1 MKNEFHDR
9 SFYLHSLTTLGSMSN
24 QITILFAN
32 VINIINKYR
41 LFTSLVIIFLG
52 IIISDVMFHYFYP
65 QIISLI
71 EYLFGLGKESHDAVD
86 LTFAPEIWGGVLA
99 TVLGTLIIVI
109 AIAAEST
116 PKLMDLFVKDWVSLL
131 FIWFLIIA
139 SIHATIIM
147 YYFGPMERLSSVIL
161 NTYIYLPISSM
172 LSLPYIFY
180 ILLYSKTDNVIKKLY
195 SLNIDDIN
203 RLKNKSIHIAMRDPK
218 VVEHYQYQLMSTIDQ
233 FDDLLEYISFKEAQT
248 EIIRRVGDTVR
259 AYMGNKESIYPNFF
273 SATDTIRNNPTFR
286 TYIDHQYK
294 DLEDRKTFYEVK
306 SFKMMGNAY
315 IRKMENGEY
324 ELASL
329 IASEISSIGLLALKL
344 NQESLITDIN
354 IRFNTFMRF
363 AIKHAVRNNEPRN
376 LYNLAFHYSALL
388 KGYVDHDKS
397 DLLKQSYFYF
407 KFYSNEI
414 FKQAENNPSLYFI
427 VDVLTTE
434 LKKLSILISENDW
447 DDELQEHLLK
457 EILQLDNPPDYPK
470 EDLDQSVNNGVR
482 VLQIGLAL
490 HYIKIKKLNFAETIV
505 SDVLD
510 DLAYFDNQTYLSLM
524 EGLYNRI
531 KFSGPTF
538 WEDTDRGNTNIYYSP
553 DSDKIDD
560 FKKILS
566 GQMKDRLAK
575 LDRDVQ
581 FLRLELD
588 QLKSKKEHSLSPEE
602 KVKINELEMKI
613 NTRRKTFFLK

>member
-1 MKNEFHDR
+1 MMNDK
-9 SFYLHSLTTLGSMSN
+9 LTIFFSKTLG
-24 QITILFAN
+24 L
-32 VINIINKYR
+32 INKNR
-41 LFTSLVIIFLG
+41 SLASLFFVFFVVLG
-52 IIISDVMFHYFYP
+52 TDFTFHYFYSD
-65 QIISLI
+65 IVLLLDN
-71 EYLFGLGKESHDAVD
+71 LFGLDKETHDAID

-116 PKLMDLFVKDWVSLL
+116 PKLMDLFVKDWVSLI
-131 FIWFLIIA
+131 FIWFLILA
-139 SIHATIIM
+139 SIHATVIM
-147 YYFGPMERLSSVIL
+147 YYFGPMERLSSVML
-161 NTYIYLPISSM
+161 NTYVYLPASSM

-195 SLNIDDIN
+195 TLNIEDIN
-203 RLKNKSIHIAMRDPK
+203 RLKNKSVHLSMDDIK
-218 VVEHYQYQLMSTIDQ
+218 NVEHYQYQLMSTIDQ

-259 AYMGNKESIYPNFF
+259 AYMRNKSFYDSRFF
-273 SATDTIRNNPTFR
+273 AATDTIRNNPTFR
-286 TYIDHQYK
+286 TYVEHQYK
-294 DLEDRKTFYEVK
+294 DLEERKTFYEVK
-306 SFKMMGNAY
+306 AFKMMGNAY
-315 IRKMENGEY
+315 IRKMETGEY

-329 IASEISSIGLLALKL
+329 IASEVSSIGLLALDLK
-344 NQESLITDIN
+344 QDSLIVDIN

-388 KGYVDHDKS
+388 KGYVDHNKE

-414 FKQAENNPSLYFI
+414 YKQAAKNPSLYFI
-427 VDVLTTE
+427 VDVLTAE
-434 LKKLSILISENDW
+434 LKKITILISEETW
-447 DDELQEHLLK
+447 DNQLQEHLIK
-457 EILQLDNPPDYPK
+457 EILQLDNPPDYSK
-470 EDLDQSVNNGVR
+470 EELDQSVNNGVR

-490 HYIKIKKLNFAETIV
+490 HFIKINNINFAETIV

-510 DLAYFDNQTYLSLM
+510 DLAFFDNQTYLKLM

-531 KFSGPTF
+531 RFSGPTF
-538 WEDTDRGNTNIYYSP
+538 WEDTDRGNTNIYYTP

-566 GQMKDRLAK
+566 KQMKGRLEK

-588 QLKSKKEHSLSPEE
+588 KLNSKKDQTAIE
-602 KVKINELEMKI
+602 KEKIVDLESKI
-613 NTRRKTFFLK
+613 NTRRKTFFKS

>member
-1 MKNEFHDR
+1 MNDK
-9 SFYLHSLTTLGSMSN
+9 L
-24 QITILFAN
+24 TILFSK
-32 VINIINKYR
+32 ILGLINKNR
-41 LFTSLVIIFLG
+41 SLASLFFVFFVILG
-52 IIISDVMFHYFYP
+52 SDFTFHYFYSD
-65 QIISLI
+65 IISLL
-71 EYLFGLGKESHDAVD
+71 ENLFGLGKETHDAID

-116 PKLMDLFVKDWVSLL
+116 PKLMDLFVKDWVSLI
-131 FIWFLIIA
+131 FIWFLILA
-139 SIHATIIM
+139 SIHATVIM
-147 YYFGPMERLSSVIL
+147 YYFGPMERLSSVML
-161 NTYIYLPISSM
+161 NTYVYLPASSM

-195 SLNIDDIN
+195 TLNIEDIN
-203 RLKNKSIHIAMRDPK
+203 RLKNKSVHLSMDNIKNI
-218 VVEHYQYQLMSTIDQ
+218 EHYQYQLMSTIDQ

-259 AYMGNKESIYPNFF
+259 VYMRNKSFYDSRFF
-273 SATDTIRNNPTFR
+273 AATDTIRNNPTFR
-286 TYIDHQYK
+286 TYVEHQYK
-294 DLEDRKTFYEVK
+294 DLEDRRTFYEVK
-306 SFKMMGNAY
+306 AFKMMGNAY

-329 IASEISSIGLLALKL
+329 IASEVSSIGLLALDLKQ
-344 NQESLITDIN
+344 NSLIVDIN

-388 KGYVDHDKS
+388 KGYVDHNKE
-397 DLLKQSYFYF
+397 DLLKQGYFYF

-414 FKQAENNPSLYFI
+414 YKQAAKNPSLYFI
-427 VDVLTTE
+427 VDVLTAE
-434 LKKLSILISENDW
+434 LKKITILISEETW
-447 DDELQEHLLK
+447 DNQLQEHLLK
-457 EILQLDNPPDYPK
+457 EILQLDNPPDYSK
-470 EDLDQSVNNGVR
+470 EELDQSVNNGVR

-490 HYIKIKKLNFAETIV
+490 HFIKINNINFAETIV

-510 DLAYFDNQTYLSLM
+510 DLAFFDNQTYLKLM

-531 KFSGPTF
+531 RFSGPTF
-538 WEDTDRGNTNIYYSP
+538 WEDTDRGNTNIYYTP

-560 FKKILS
+560 FKKVLS
-566 GQMKDRLAK
+566 KQMKGRLEK
-575 LDRDVQ
+575 LERDVQ

-588 QLKSKKEHSLSPEE
+588 KLKSKEDQTTIEKE
-602 KVKINELEMKI
+602 KIVELESKI
-613 NTRRKTFFLK
+613 NTRRKTFFKS

>member
-1 MKNEFHDR
+1 
-9 SFYLHSLTTLGSMSN
+9 
-24 QITILFAN
+24 
-32 VINIINKYR
+32 
-41 LFTSLVIIFLG
+41 
-52 IIISDVMFHYFYP
+52 
-65 QIISLI
+65 
-71 EYLFGLGKESHDAVD
+71 
-86 LTFAPEIWGGVLA
+86 
-99 TVLGTLIIVI
+99 
-109 AIAAEST
+109 
-116 PKLMDLFVKDWVSLL
+116 MD
-131 FIWFLIIA
+131 
-139 SIHATIIM
+139 
-147 YYFGPMERLSSVIL
+147 RLSSVML
-161 NTYIYLPISSM
+161 NTYIYLPLSSV

-180 ILLYSKTDNVIKKLY
+180 ILLYSKTDNVIRKLY
-195 SLNIDDIN
+195 SLNIADIK
-203 RLKNKSIHIAMRDPK
+203 RLKQKPIQLTMNDSRVI
-218 VVEHYQYQLMSTIDQ
+218 EHYQHQLMSTIDQ

-259 AYMGNKESIYPNFF
+259 VYMMNKDSYDPKFF
-273 SATDTIRNNPTFR
+273 TATNTIRNNPTFR
-286 TYIDHQYK
+286 TYVEHQYK
-294 DLEDRKTFYEVK
+294 DIEDRKTFYEVK

-329 IASEISSIGLLALKL
+329 IANEISSVGLLALEL
-344 NQESLITDIN
+344 EQDSLITDIN

-376 LYNLAFHYSALL
+376 LYNLAFHYSTLL
-388 KGYVDHDKS
+388 QGYVDRNKI
-397 DLLKQSYFYF
+397 DLLKMGYFYF

-414 FKQAENNPSLYFI
+414 YKQAANNPSLYFI

-434 LKKLSILISENDW
+434 LKKISIIISEKNW
-447 DDELQEHLLK
+447 DLELQEHLLK

-470 EDLDQSVNNGVR
+470 DDLDQSVNNGVR

-490 HYIKIKKLNFAETIV
+490 HYIKIKNLDFAETIV
-505 SDVLD
+505 ADVLD
-510 DLAYFDNQTYLSLM
+510 DLAYFDNQTYLNLM

-560 FKKILS
+560 FKKMLS
-566 GQMKDRLAK
+566 KQMKGRLEK

-588 QLKSKKEHSLSPEE
+588 KLSSKEE
-602 KVKINELEMKI
+602 KTPLEKEKIIELEEKI
-613 NTRRKTFFLK
+613 NTRRKTFFIK

>member
-1 MKNEFHDR
+1 MNN
-9 SFYLHSLTTLGSMSN
+9 T
-24 QITILFAN
+24 ITIFFGKILN
-32 VINIINKYR
+32 LINKNR
-41 LFTSLVIIFLG
+41 SLASLIIVFF
-52 IIISDVMFHYFYP
+52 IIIGSDFLFHQFYP
-65 QIISLI
+65 QVISTL
-71 EYLFGLGKESHDAVD
+71 EYFFDLGKDTHSAVD

-116 PKLMDLFVKDWVSLL
+116 PKLMDLFVRDWVSLI
-131 FIWFLIIA
+131 FIWFLILA
-139 SIHATIIM
+139 SIHSTIIM
-147 YYFGPMERLSSVIL
+147 YYFEPMERLSSVML
-161 NTYIYLPISSM
+161 NTYIYLPLSSM

-195 SLNIDDIN
+195 SLNIDDIK
-203 RLKNKSIHIAMRDPK
+203 RLKNKPIHLAMNDVK
-218 VVEHYQYQLMSTIDQ
+218 VIEHYQYQLMSTIDQ

-248 EIIRRVGDTVR
+248 EIIRSVGDTVKE
-259 AYMGNKESIYPNFF
+259 YMRNKTSYDLRFF
-273 SATDTIRNNPTFR
+273 SATGTIRNNPTFR
-286 TYIDHQYK
+286 TYIEHQYK
-294 DLEDRKTFYEVK
+294 DIEDRKTFYEVK
-306 SFKMMGNAY
+306 AFKMMGNAY

-329 IASEISSIGLLALKL
+329 IANEISSVGILALEL
-344 NQESLITDIN
+344 EQDDLIIDIN

-376 LYNLAFHYSALL
+376 LYNLAFHYSTLL
-388 KGYVDHDKS
+388 QGYVDYNKI
-397 DLLKQSYFYF
+397 DLLKQGYFYF

-414 FKQAENNPSLYFI
+414 YKQAANNPSLYFI

-434 LKKLSILISENDW
+434 LKKISILISEKEW
-447 DDELQEHLLK
+447 DIELQEHLLK

-470 EDLDQSVNNGVR
+470 DDLDQSVNNGVR

-490 HYIKIKKLNFAETIV
+490 HYIKIENFDFAETIV

-510 DLAYFDNQTYLSLM
+510 DLAFFDNQTYLNLM

-538 WEDTDRGNTNIYYSP
+538 WEDTDRGNTNIYFSA

-566 GQMKDRLAK
+566 KQMKKRLEK

-588 QLKSKKEHSLSPEE
+588 KLKSKKEKTTLEKEKIIDLEE
-602 KVKINELEMKI
+602 KI
-613 NTRRKTFFLK
+613 NTRRKTFFIK

>member
-1 MKNEFHDR
+1 MN
-9 SFYLHSLTTLGSMSN
+9 S
-24 QITILFAN
+24 QITIIFASI
-32 VINIINKYR
+32 INIINKHR
-41 LFTSLVIIFLG
+41 SFTSLFIVFWG
-52 IIISDVMFHYFYP
+52 IILSDMLFHYFYIDIVS
-65 QIISLI
+65 QIEI
-71 EYLFGLGKESHDAVD
+71 LFGIEQDTHDAVD

-131 FIWFLIIA
+131 FIWFLILA
-139 SIHATIIM
+139 SIHSTIIM
-147 YYFGPMERLSSVIL
+147 YYFGPMERLSSVLL
-161 NTYIYLPISSM
+161 NTYVYLPLSSM

-203 RLKNKSIHIAMRDPK
+203 RLKNKSIHIAMSDSK

-248 EIIRRVGDTVR
+248 EIVRSVGDTVR
-259 AYMGNKESIYPNFF
+259 AYMKNKDSIDNKFYV
-273 SATDTIRNNPTFR
+273 ATDTIRNNPTFR
-286 TYIDHQYK
+286 TYVDHQYK
-294 DLEDRKTFYEVK
+294 DLEERTTFYEVK

-388 KGYVDHDKS
+388 KGYVDYEKT

-414 FKQAENNPSLYFI
+414 YKQAANNPSLYFI

-434 LKKLSILISENDW
+434 LKKISIHISENNW
-447 DDELQEHLLK
+447 DLELQEHLLK

-470 EDLDQSVNNGVR
+470 DDLDQSVNNGVR

-490 HYIKIKKLNFAETIV
+490 HYIKIENLHFAETIV

-510 DLAYFDNQTYLSLM
+510 DLAYFDNQTYLNLM

-531 KFSGPTF
+531 RFSGPTF
-538 WEDTDRGNTNIYYSP
+538 WEDTDRGNTNIYYSA

-566 GQMKDRLAK
+566 KQMKDRLAK

-588 QLKSKKEHSLSPEE
+588 KLKSKKDQTPDE
-602 KVKINELEMKI
+602 KAKINELELKI
-613 NTRRKTFFLK
+613 NTRRKTFFLN

>member
-1 MKNEFHDR
+1 MN
-9 SFYLHSLTTLGSMSN
+9 N

-32 VINIINKYR
+32 IINKINKHR
-41 LFTSLVIIFLG
+41 LFASLLVVFIG
-52 IIISDVMFHYFYP
+52 IICSDILFHYFYP
-65 QIISLI
+65 EIILQI
-71 EYLFGLGKESHDAVD
+71 EYLFGLGKETHDAVD

-131 FIWFLIIA
+131 FIWFLILA

-161 NTYIYLPISSM
+161 NTYLYLPISSM

-203 RLKNKSIHIAMRDPK
+203 RLTNKSVHIAMRDNK

-248 EIIRRVGDTVR
+248 EIIRSVGDTVR
-259 AYMGNKESIYPNFF
+259 AYMKNKELYVSNFF

-286 TYIDHQYK
+286 TYVEHQYL
-294 DLEDRKTFYEVK
+294 DLEERNTFYEVK
-306 SFKMMGNAY
+306 SFKMMGNSY

-329 IASEISSIGLLALKL
+329 IASEISSIGILALKL

-363 AIKHAVRNNEPRN
+363 AIKHAIKNNEPRN

-388 KGYVDHDKS
+388 KGYVDHEKM
-397 DLLKQSYFYF
+397 DLLKQGYFYF

-414 FKQAENNPSLYFI
+414 YKQAANNPSLYFI

-434 LKKLSILISENDW
+434 LKKISILISENDW
-447 DDELQEHLLK
+447 DNELQEHLLK

-490 HYIKIKKLNFAETIV
+490 HYIKIKKLDFAETIV

-510 DLAYFDNQTYLSLM
+510 DLAYFDNQTYLNLM

-566 GQMKDRLAK
+566 SQMKDRLAK

-588 QLKSKKEHSLSPEE
+588 KLKSKINQTPDE
-602 KVKINELEMKI
+602 KIKINELEIKI
-613 NTRRKTFFLK
+613 NTLRKTFFLN

>member
-1 MKNEFHDR
+1 MNN
-9 SFYLHSLTTLGSMSN
+9 T
-24 QITILFAN
+24 ITIFFGKILN
-32 VINIINKYR
+32 LINKNR
-41 LFTSLVIIFLG
+41 SLASLIIVFF
-52 IIISDVMFHYFYP
+52 IIIGSDFLFHQFYP
-65 QIISLI
+65 QVISTL
-71 EYLFGLGKESHDAVD
+71 EYFFDLGKDTHSAVD

-116 PKLMDLFVKDWVSLL
+116 PKLMDLFVRDWVSLI
-131 FIWFLIIA
+131 FIWFLILA
-139 SIHATIIM
+139 SIHSTIIM
-147 YYFGPMERLSSVIL
+147 YYFEPMERLSSVML
-161 NTYIYLPISSM
+161 NTYIYLPLSSI

-195 SLNIDDIN
+195 SLNIDDIK
-203 RLKNKSIHIAMRDPK
+203 RLKNKPIHLAMNDVK
-218 VVEHYQYQLMSTIDQ
+218 VIEHYQYQLMSTIDQ

-248 EIIRRVGDTVR
+248 EIIRSVGDTVKE
-259 AYMGNKESIYPNFF
+259 YMQNKISYDSRFF
-273 SATDTIRNNPTFR
+273 SATGTIRNNPTFR
-286 TYIDHQYK
+286 TYIEHQYK
-294 DLEDRKTFYEVK
+294 DIEDRKTFYEVK
-306 SFKMMGNAY
+306 AFKMMGNAY

-329 IASEISSIGLLALKL
+329 IANEISSVGILALEL
-344 NQESLITDIN
+344 EQDDLIIDIN

-376 LYNLAFHYSALL
+376 LYNLAFHYSTLL
-388 KGYVDHDKS
+388 QGYVDYNKI
-397 DLLKQSYFYF
+397 DLLKQGYFYF

-414 FKQAENNPSLYFI
+414 YKQAANNPSLYFI

-434 LKKLSILISENDW
+434 LKKISILISEKEW
-447 DDELQEHLLK
+447 DIELQEHLLK

-470 EDLDQSVNNGVR
+470 DDLDQSVNNGVR

-490 HYIKIKKLNFAETIV
+490 HYIKIENFDFAETIV

-510 DLAYFDNQTYLSLM
+510 DLAFFDNQTYLNLM

-538 WEDTDRGNTNIYYSP
+538 WEDTDRGNTNIYFSP

-566 GQMKDRLAK
+566 KQMKKRLEK

-588 QLKSKKEHSLSPEE
+588 KLKSKKEKTSLEKEKIIDLEE
-602 KVKINELEMKI
+602 KI
-613 NTRRKTFFLK
+613 NTRRKTFFIK

>member
-1 MKNEFHDR
+1 MMNDK
-9 SFYLHSLTTLGSMSN
+9 LTIFFSKILG
-24 QITILFAN
+24 L
-32 VINIINKYR
+32 INKNR
-41 LFTSLVIIFLG
+41 SLASLFFVFFVVLG
-52 IIISDVMFHYFYP
+52 TDFTFHYFYSD
-65 QIISLI
+65 IVLLLDN
-71 EYLFGLGKESHDAVD
+71 LFGLGKETHDAID

-116 PKLMDLFVKDWVSLL
+116 PKLMDLFVKDWVSLI
-131 FIWFLIIA
+131 FIWFLILA
-139 SIHATIIM
+139 SIHATVIM
-147 YYFGPMERLSSVIL
+147 YYFGPMERLSSVML
-161 NTYIYLPISSM
+161 NTYVYLPASSM

-195 SLNIDDIN
+195 TLNIEDIN
-203 RLKNKSIHIAMRDPK
+203 RLKNKSVHLSMDDIK
-218 VVEHYQYQLMSTIDQ
+218 NVEHYQYQLMSTIDQ

-259 AYMGNKESIYPNFF
+259 AYMRNKSFYDSRFF
-273 SATDTIRNNPTFR
+273 AATDTIRNNPTFR
-286 TYIDHQYK
+286 TYVEHQYK

-306 SFKMMGNAY
+306 AFKMMGNAY

-329 IASEISSIGLLALKL
+329 IASEVSSIGLLALDLK
-344 NQESLITDIN
+344 QDSLIVDIN

-388 KGYVDHDKS
+388 KGYVDHNKE

-414 FKQAENNPSLYFI
+414 YKQAAKNPSLYFI
-427 VDVLTTE
+427 VDVLTAE
-434 LKKLSILISENDW
+434 LKKITILISEETW
-447 DDELQEHLLK
+447 DNQLQEHLLK
-457 EILQLDNPPDYPK
+457 EILQLDNPPDYSK
-470 EDLDQSVNNGVR
+470 EELDQSVNNGVR

-490 HYIKIKKLNFAETIV
+490 HFIKINNINFAETIV

-510 DLAYFDNQTYLSLM
+510 DLAFFDNQTYLKLM

-531 KFSGPTF
+531 RFSGPTF
-538 WEDTDRGNTNIYYSP
+538 WEDTDRGNTNIYYTP

-566 GQMKDRLAK
+566 KQMKGRLEK

-588 QLKSKKEHSLSPEE
+588 KLNSKKDQTAIE
-602 KVKINELEMKI
+602 KEKIVDLESKI
-613 NTRRKTFFLK
+613 NTRRKTFFKS

>member
-1 MKNEFHDR
+1 MN
-9 SFYLHSLTTLGSMSN
+9 N
-24 QITILFAN
+24 QITILFAS
-32 VINIINKYR
+32 IINFINKHR
-41 LFTSLVIIFLG
+41 LFASLLIMLFGV
-52 IIISDVMFHYFYP
+52 IISDILFNHFYP
-65 QIISLI
+65 DIILLI
-71 EYLFGLGKESHDAVD
+71 ENLFGLGEETHDAVD

-116 PKLMDLFVKDWVSLL
+116 PKLMDLFVKDWISLL
-131 FIWFLIIA
+131 FIWFLILA

-161 NTYIYLPISSM
+161 NTYIYLPVSSM

-195 SLNIDDIN
+195 SLNINDIN
-203 RLKNKSIHIAMRDPK
+203 RLKNKSIHISMRDNK

-248 EIIRRVGDTVR
+248 EIIRSVGDTVR
-259 AYMGNKESIYPNFF
+259 AYMKNKDSYDSTFF
-273 SATDTIRNNPTFR
+273 SATNTIRNNPTFR
-286 TYIDHQYK
+286 TYIEHQYK
-294 DLEDRKTFYEVK
+294 DLEKRKTFYEVK

-315 IRKMENGEY
+315 IRKMDNGEY

-329 IASEISSIGLLALKL
+329 IASEISSIGILALEL
-344 NQESLITDIN
+344 NHEDLITDIN

-388 KGYVDHDKS
+388 KGYVDHNKI
-397 DLLKQSYFYF
+397 DLLKQGYFYF

-414 FKQAENNPSLYFI
+414 YKQAANNPSLYFI

-434 LKKLSILISENDW
+434 LKKISILISEKNW
-447 DDELQEHLLK
+447 DNELQEHLLK

-470 EDLDQSVNNGVR
+470 DDLDQSVNNGVR

-490 HYIKIKKLNFAETIV
+490 HYIKIKKLDFAETIV

-510 DLAYFDNQTYLSLM
+510 DLAYFDNQTYLNLM

-553 DSDKIDD
+553 DSEKIDD
-560 FKKILS
+560 FKKLLS
-566 GQMKDRLAK
+566 TQMKERLAK

-588 QLKSKKEHSLSPEE
+588 KLKSKKNQTSDE
-602 KVKINELEMKI
+602 KKKISDLEIKI
-613 NTRRKTFFLK
+613 NTRRKTFFIN

>member
-1 MKNEFHDR
+1 MN
-9 SFYLHSLTTLGSMSN
+9 S
-24 QITILFAN
+24 QITIVFASI
-32 VINIINKYR
+32 VNIINR
-41 LFTSLVIIFLG
+41 HRSFASLFIVFWG
-52 IIISDVMFHYFYP
+52 IILSDMLFHYFYID
-65 QIISLI
+65 IISQI
-71 EYLFGLGKESHDAVD
+71 EILFGIEQDTHDAVD

-131 FIWFLIIA
+131 FIWFLILA
-139 SIHATIIM
+139 SIHSTIIM
-147 YYFGPMERLSSVIL
+147 YYFGPMERLSSVLL
-161 NTYIYLPISSM
+161 NTYVYLPLSSM

-203 RLKNKSIHIAMRDPK
+203 RLKNKSIHIAMSDSK

-248 EIIRRVGDTVR
+248 EIVRSVGDTVR
-259 AYMGNKESIYPNFF
+259 AYMKNKDSIDNKFYV
-273 SATDTIRNNPTFR
+273 ATDTIRNNPTFR
-286 TYIDHQYK
+286 TYVDHQYK
-294 DLEDRKTFYEVK
+294 DLEERTTFYEVK

-388 KGYVDHDKS
+388 KGYVDYEKT

-414 FKQAENNPSLYFI
+414 YKQAANNPSLYFI

-434 LKKLSILISENDW
+434 LKKISIHISENNW
-447 DDELQEHLLK
+447 DLELQEHLLK

-470 EDLDQSVNNGVR
+470 DDLDQSVNNGVR

-490 HYIKIKKLNFAETIV
+490 HYIKIENLHFAETIV

-510 DLAYFDNQTYLSLM
+510 DLAYFDNQTYLNLM

-531 KFSGPTF
+531 RFSGPTF

-566 GQMKDRLAK
+566 KQMKDRLAK

-588 QLKSKKEHSLSPEE
+588 KLKSKKDQTPDE
-602 KVKINELEMKI
+602 KAKINELELKI
-613 NTRRKTFFLK
+613 NTRRKTFFLN

>member
-1 MKNEFHDR
+1 MNNK
-9 SFYLHSLTTLGSMSN
+9 
-24 QITILFAN
+24 ITVFFAN
-32 VINIINKYR
+32 ILNIINKNR
-41 LFTSLVIIFLG
+41 SFASLLIVFFGVVCSDILFHF
-52 IIISDVMFHYFYP
+52 FYP
-65 QIISLI
+65 EIILQI
-71 EYLFGLGKESHDAVD
+71 EYFFGLGEETHGAVD

-116 PKLMDLFVKDWVSLL
+116 PKLMDLFVKDWVSLI
-131 FIWFLIIA
+131 FIWFLILA

-161 NTYIYLPISSM
+161 NTYIYLPVSSI

-203 RLKNKSIHIAMRDPK
+203 RLKNKSIHISMKDSK
-218 VVEHYQYQLMSTIDQ
+218 VIEHYQYQLMSTIDQ

-248 EIIRRVGDTVR
+248 EIIRSVGDTVR
-259 AYMGNKESIYPNFF
+259 AYMKNKKYYDPTFF
-273 SATDTIRNNPTFR
+273 SATNTIRNNPTFR
-286 TYIDHQYK
+286 TYVEHQYK
-294 DLEDRKTFYEVK
+294 DLEERKTFYEVK

-344 NQESLITDIN
+344 EQESLITDIN

-388 KGYVDHDKS
+388 KGYVDHNKI
-397 DLLKQSYFYF
+397 DLLKQGYFYF

-414 FKQAENNPSLYFI
+414 YKQAANNPSLYFI

-434 LKKLSILISENDW
+434 LKKISILISDKDW
-447 DDELQEHLLK
+447 DNELQEHLLK

-470 EDLDQSVNNGVR
+470 DDLDQSVNNGVR

-490 HYIKIKKLNFAETIV
+490 HYIKINNIDFAETIV

-510 DLAYFDNQTYLSLM
+510 DLAYFDNQTYLNLM

-566 GQMKDRLAK
+566 SQMKERLAK

-588 QLKSKKEHSLSPEE
+588 KLKSKKDQTADE
-602 KVKINELEMKI
+602 KTKINELEVKI
-613 NTRRKTFFLK
+613 NTRRKTFFIN

>member
-1 MKNEFHDR
+1 MN
-9 SFYLHSLTTLGSMSN
+9 N

-32 VINIINKYR
+32 IINKINKHR
-41 LFTSLVIIFLG
+41 LFASLLVVFIG
-52 IIISDVMFHYFYP
+52 IMCSDILFHYFYP
-65 QIISLI
+65 EIILQI
-71 EYLFGLGKESHDAVD
+71 ENLFGLEKETHDAVD

-131 FIWFLIIA
+131 FIWFLILA

-161 NTYIYLPISSM
+161 NTYLYLPISSM

-203 RLKNKSIHIAMRDPK
+203 RLTNKSVHIAMRDNK

-248 EIIRRVGDTVR
+248 EIIRSVGDTVR
-259 AYMGNKESIYPNFF
+259 AYMKNKELYVSNFF

-286 TYIDHQYK
+286 TYVEHQYL
-294 DLEDRKTFYEVK
+294 DLEERNTFYEVK
-306 SFKMMGNAY
+306 SFKMMGNSY

-329 IASEISSIGLLALKL
+329 IASEISSIGILALKL

-363 AIKHAVRNNEPRN
+363 AIKHAIKNNEPRN

-388 KGYVDHDKS
+388 KGYVDHEKI
-397 DLLKQSYFYF
+397 DLLKQGYFYF

-414 FKQAENNPSLYFI
+414 YKQAANNPSLYFI

-434 LKKLSILISENDW
+434 LKKISIIISENDW
-447 DDELQEHLLK
+447 DNELQEHLLK

-490 HYIKIKKLNFAETIV
+490 HYIKIKKLDFAETIV

-510 DLAYFDNQTYLSLM
+510 DLAYFDNQTYLNLM

-566 GQMKDRLAK
+566 NQMKDRLTK

-588 QLKSKKEHSLSPEE
+588 KLKSKKDHTPDE
-602 KVKINELEMKI
+602 KTKINELETKI
-613 NTRRKTFFLK
+613 NTRRKTFFLN

>member
-1 MKNEFHDR
+1 MN
-9 SFYLHSLTTLGSMSN
+9 SN
-24 QITILFAN
+24 ITIFFAN
-32 VINIINKYR
+32 TLNLINRNRSLASLLIVFFSILISDSLFHQLYPQVILFLEQFFDINKEA
-41 LFTSLVIIFLG
+41 
-52 IIISDVMFHYFYP
+52 H
-65 QIISLI
+65 
-71 EYLFGLGKESHDAVD
+71 EAVD

-116 PKLMDLFVKDWVSLL
+116 PKLMDLFVRDWISLI
-131 FIWFLIIA
+131 FIWFLILA
-139 SIHATIIM
+139 SIHSTIIM
-147 YYFGPMERLSSVIL
+147 YYFEPMDRLSSVML
-161 NTYIYLPISSM
+161 NTYIYLPLSSI

-180 ILLYSKTDNVIKKLY
+180 ILLYSKTDNVIRKLY
-195 SLNIDDIN
+195 SLNIADIK
-203 RLKNKSIHIAMRDPK
+203 RLKKKPIQLAMNDSR
-218 VVEHYQYQLMSTIDQ
+218 VIEHYQHQLMSTIDQ

-259 AYMGNKESIYPNFF
+259 VYMMNKDSYDPKFF
-273 SATDTIRNNPTFR
+273 TATDTIRNNPTFR
-286 TYIDHQYK
+286 TYVENQYK
-294 DLEDRKTFYEVK
+294 DIEDRKTFYEVK

-329 IASEISSIGLLALKL
+329 IANEISSVGLLALEL
-344 NQESLITDIN
+344 EQDNLITDIN

-376 LYNLAFHYSALL
+376 LYNLAFHYSTLL
-388 KGYVDHDKS
+388 QGYVDTNKI
-397 DLLKQSYFYF
+397 DLLKMGYFYF

-414 FKQAENNPSLYFI
+414 YKQAANNPSLYFI

-434 LKKLSILISENDW
+434 LKKISIIISEKNW
-447 DDELQEHLLK
+447 DLELQEHLLK

-470 EDLDQSVNNGVR
+470 DDLDQSVNNGVR

-490 HYIKIKKLNFAETIV
+490 HYIKIKNLDFAETIV
-505 SDVLD
+505 ADVLD
-510 DLAYFDNQTYLSLM
+510 DLAYFDNQTYLNLM

-560 FKKILS
+560 FKKMLS
-566 GQMKDRLAK
+566 KQMKGRLEK

-581 FLRLELD
+581 FLKLELD
-588 QLKSKKEHSLSPEE
+588 KLSSKEE
-602 KVKINELEMKI
+602 KTPLEKEKIIELEEKI
-613 NTRRKTFFLK
+613 NTRRKTFFIK

>member
-1 MKNEFHDR
+1 MN
-9 SFYLHSLTTLGSMSN
+9 S
-24 QITILFAN
+24 QITIVFASI
-32 VINIINKYR
+32 VNIINKHR
-41 LFTSLVIIFLG
+41 SFASLFIVFWG
-52 IIISDVMFHYFYP
+52 IILSDMLFHYFYID
-65 QIISLI
+65 IISQI
-71 EYLFGLGKESHDAVD
+71 EILFGIEQDTHDAVD

-131 FIWFLIIA
+131 FIWFLILA
-139 SIHATIIM
+139 SIHSTIIM
-147 YYFGPMERLSSVIL
+147 YYFGPMERLSSVLL
-161 NTYIYLPISSM
+161 NTYVYLPLSSM

-195 SLNIDDIN
+195 SLNINDIN
-203 RLKNKSIHIAMRDPK
+203 RLKNKSIHIAMNDIK

-248 EIIRRVGDTVR
+248 EIIRSVGDTIR
-259 AYMGNKESIYPNFF
+259 AYMKNKESIDRKFYV
-273 SATDTIRNNPTFR
+273 ATDTIRNNPTFR
-286 TYIDHQYK
+286 TYVNHQYK
-294 DLEDRKTFYEVK
+294 DLEERTTFYEVK

-329 IASEISSIGLLALKL
+329 IASEISSIGLLALEL

-388 KGYVDHDKS
+388 KGYVDYEKT

-414 FKQAENNPSLYFI
+414 YKQAANNPSLYFI

-434 LKKLSILISENDW
+434 LKKISIHISENDW
-447 DDELQEHLLK
+447 DIELQEHLLK

-470 EDLDQSVNNGVR
+470 DDLDQSVNNGVR

-490 HYIKIKKLNFAETIV
+490 HYIKIENLHFAETIV

-510 DLAYFDNQTYLSLM
+510 DLAYFDNQTYLNLM

-531 KFSGPTF
+531 RFSGPTF

-566 GQMKDRLAK
+566 KQMKDRLAK

-588 QLKSKKEHSLSPEE
+588 KLKSKKDQTPDE
-602 KVKINELEMKI
+602 KAKINELELKI
-613 NTRRKTFFLK
+613 NTRRKTFFLN

>member
-1 MKNEFHDR
+1 MNN
-9 SFYLHSLTTLGSMSN
+9 T
-24 QITILFAN
+24 ITIFFGKILN
-32 VINIINKYR
+32 LINKNR
-41 LFTSLVIIFLG
+41 SLASLIIVFF
-52 IIISDVMFHYFYP
+52 IIIGSDFLFHQFYP
-65 QIISLI
+65 QVISTL
-71 EYLFGLGKESHDAVD
+71 EYFFGLGKDTHSAVD

-116 PKLMDLFVKDWVSLL
+116 PKLMDLFVRDWVSLI
-131 FIWFLIIA
+131 FIWFLILA
-139 SIHATIIM
+139 SIHSTIIM
-147 YYFGPMERLSSVIL
+147 YYFEPMERLSSVML
-161 NTYIYLPISSM
+161 NTYIYLPLSSM

-195 SLNIDDIN
+195 SLNIDDIK
-203 RLKNKSIHIAMRDPK
+203 RLKNKPIHLAMNDVK
-218 VVEHYQYQLMSTIDQ
+218 VIEHYQYQLMSTIDQ

-248 EIIRRVGDTVR
+248 EIIRSVGDTVKE
-259 AYMGNKESIYPNFF
+259 YMQNKTLYDSRFF

-286 TYIDHQYK
+286 TYIEHQYK
-294 DLEDRKTFYEVK
+294 DIEDRKTFYEVK

-329 IASEISSIGLLALKL
+329 IASEISSVGILALEL
-344 NQESLITDIN
+344 EQDDLIIDIN

-376 LYNLAFHYSALL
+376 LYNLAFHYSTLL
-388 KGYVDHDKS
+388 QGYVNYNKI
-397 DLLKQSYFYF
+397 DLLKQGYFYF

-414 FKQAENNPSLYFI
+414 YKQAANNPSLYFI

-434 LKKLSILISENDW
+434 LKKISILISEKEW
-447 DDELQEHLLK
+447 DIELQEHLLK

-470 EDLDQSVNNGVR
+470 DDLDQSVNNGVR

-490 HYIKIKKLNFAETIV
+490 HYIKIENFDFAETIV

-510 DLAYFDNQTYLSLM
+510 DLAFFDNQTYLNLM

-538 WEDTDRGNTNIYYSP
+538 WEDTDRGNTNIYFSP

-566 GQMKDRLAK
+566 KQMKKRLEK

-588 QLKSKKEHSLSPEE
+588 KLKSKKEKTTLEKEKIIDLEE
-602 KVKINELEMKI
+602 KI
-613 NTRRKTFFLK
+613 NTRRKTFFIK

>member
-1 MKNEFHDR
+1 MNN
-9 SFYLHSLTTLGSMSN
+9 T
-24 QITILFAN
+24 ITIFFGKILN
-32 VINIINKYR
+32 LINKNR
-41 LFTSLVIIFLG
+41 SLASLIIVFF
-52 IIISDVMFHYFYP
+52 IIIGSDFLFHQFYP
-65 QIISLI
+65 QVISTL
-71 EYLFGLGKESHDAVD
+71 EYFFDLGKDTHSAVD

-116 PKLMDLFVKDWVSLL
+116 PKLMDLFVRDWVSLI
-131 FIWFLIIA
+131 FIWFLILA
-139 SIHATIIM
+139 SIHSTIIM
-147 YYFGPMERLSSVIL
+147 YYFEPMERLSSVML
-161 NTYIYLPISSM
+161 NTYIYLPLSSM

-195 SLNIDDIN
+195 SLNIDDIK
-203 RLKNKSIHIAMRDPK
+203 RLKNKPIHLAMNDVK
-218 VVEHYQYQLMSTIDQ
+218 VIEHYQYQLMSTIDQ

-248 EIIRRVGDTVR
+248 EIIRSVGDTVKE
-259 AYMGNKESIYPNFF
+259 YMRNKTSYDLRFF
-273 SATDTIRNNPTFR
+273 SATNTIRNNPTFR
-286 TYIDHQYK
+286 TYIEHQYK
-294 DLEDRKTFYEVK
+294 DIEDRKTFYEVK
-306 SFKMMGNAY
+306 AFKMMGNAY

-329 IASEISSIGLLALKL
+329 IANEISSVGILALEL
-344 NQESLITDIN
+344 EQDDLIIDIN

-376 LYNLAFHYSALL
+376 LYNLAFHYSTLL
-388 KGYVDHDKS
+388 QGYVDYNKI
-397 DLLKQSYFYF
+397 DLLKQGYFYF

-414 FKQAENNPSLYFI
+414 YKQAANNPSLYFI

-434 LKKLSILISENDW
+434 LKKISILISEKEW
-447 DDELQEHLLK
+447 DIELQEHLLK

-470 EDLDQSVNNGVR
+470 DDLDQSVNNGVR

-490 HYIKIKKLNFAETIV
+490 HYIKIENFDFAETIV

-510 DLAYFDNQTYLSLM
+510 DLAFFDNQTYLNLM

-538 WEDTDRGNTNIYYSP
+538 WEDTDRGNTNIYFSP

-566 GQMKDRLAK
+566 KQMKKRLEK

-588 QLKSKKEHSLSPEE
+588 KLKSKKEKTTLEKEKIIDLEE
-602 KVKINELEMKI
+602 KI
-613 NTRRKTFFLK
+613 NTRRKTFFIK

>member
-1 MKNEFHDR
+1 MNNK
-9 SFYLHSLTTLGSMSN
+9 
-24 QITILFAN
+24 ITIFFAS
-32 VINIINKYR
+32 ILNIINKNR
-41 LFTSLVIIFLG
+41 LFASLLIVFFG
-52 IIISDVMFHYFYP
+52 VVCSDILFHFFYP
-65 QIISLI
+65 EIILQI
-71 EYLFGLGKESHDAVD
+71 EYFFGLGEETHGAVD

-116 PKLMDLFVKDWVSLL
+116 PKLMDLFVKDWVSLI
-131 FIWFLIIA
+131 FIWFLILA

-161 NTYIYLPISSM
+161 NTYIYLPVSSI

-203 RLKNKSIHIAMRDPK
+203 RLKNKSIHISMKDSK
-218 VVEHYQYQLMSTIDQ
+218 VIEHYQYQLMSTIDQ

-248 EIIRRVGDTVR
+248 EIIRSVGDTVR
-259 AYMGNKESIYPNFF
+259 AYMKNKKYYDPTFF
-273 SATDTIRNNPTFR
+273 SATNTIRNNPTFR
-286 TYIDHQYK
+286 TYVEHQYK
-294 DLEDRKTFYEVK
+294 DLEERKTFYEVK

-344 NQESLITDIN
+344 EQESLITDIN

-388 KGYVDHDKS
+388 KGYVDHNKI
-397 DLLKQSYFYF
+397 DLLKQGYFYF

-414 FKQAENNPSLYFI
+414 YKQAANNPSLYFI

-434 LKKLSILISENDW
+434 LKKISILISDKDW
-447 DDELQEHLLK
+447 DNELQEHLLK

-470 EDLDQSVNNGVR
+470 DDLDQSVNNGVR

-490 HYIKIKKLNFAETIV
+490 HYIKINNIDFAETIV

-510 DLAYFDNQTYLSLM
+510 DLAYFDNQTYLNLM

-566 GQMKDRLAK
+566 SQMKERLAK

-588 QLKSKKEHSLSPEE
+588 KLKSKKDQTADE
-602 KVKINELEMKI
+602 KTKINELEVKI
-613 NTRRKTFFLK
+613 NTRRKTFFIN

>member
-1 MKNEFHDR
+1 MNDK
-9 SFYLHSLTTLGSMSN
+9 LTIFFSKILG
-24 QITILFAN
+24 L
-32 VINIINKYR
+32 INKNR
-41 LFTSLVIIFLG
+41 LLASLFFVFSIVIASDFT
-52 IIISDVMFHYFYP
+52 FHYLYP
-65 QIISLI
+65 DIVLLLDI
-71 EYLFGLGKESHDAVD
+71 LFGLEKETHEAID

-116 PKLMDLFVKDWVSLL
+116 PKLMDLFVKDWVSLI
-131 FIWFLIIA
+131 FIWFLILS
-139 SIHATIIM
+139 SIHATVIM
-147 YYFGPMERLSSVIL
+147 YYFGPMERLSSVML
-161 NTYIYLPISSM
+161 NTYIYLPASSM

-195 SLNIDDIN
+195 TLNIEDIN
-203 RLKNKSIHIAMRDPK
+203 RLKNKSIHLEMDDIK
-218 VVEHYQYQLMSTIDQ
+218 TVEHYQYQLMSTIDQ

-259 AYMGNKESIYPNFF
+259 AYIRNKNFYDSRFF
-273 SATDTIRNNPTFR
+273 SATNTIRNNPTFR
-286 TYIDHQYK
+286 TYVEHQYK
-294 DLEDRKTFYEVK
+294 DIENRKTFYEVK
-306 SFKMMGNAY
+306 VFKMMGNAY

-329 IASEISSIGLLALKL
+329 IASEVSSIALLALELK
-344 NQESLITDIN
+344 QESLIVDIN
-354 IRFNTFMRF
+354 VRFNTFMRF

-388 KGYVDHDKS
+388 KGYVDHNKE

-414 FKQAENNPSLYFI
+414 YKQAAKNPSLYFI
-427 VDVLTTE
+427 VDVLTSE
-434 LKKLSILISENDW
+434 LKKISILISEKTW
-447 DDELQEHLLK
+447 DNQLQEHLLK
-457 EILQLDNPPDYPK
+457 EILQLDNPPDYSK
-470 EDLDQSVNNGVR
+470 EELDQSVNNGVR

-490 HYIKIKKLNFAETIV
+490 HFIKIKNIDFAETIV

-510 DLAYFDNQTYLSLM
+510 DLAFFDNQKYLKLM

-538 WEDTDRGNTNIYYSP
+538 WEDTDRGNTNIYYTP
-553 DSDKIDD
+553 DGDKIDD

-566 GQMKDRLAK
+566 KQMKRRLEK
-575 LDRDVQ
+575 LERDIQ

-588 QLKSKKEHSLSPEE
+588 KLKSKKNQTPLEKE
-602 KVKINELEMKI
+602 KVVELEGKI
-613 NTRRKTFFLK
+613 NTRRKTFFIS

>member
-1 MKNEFHDR
+1 MNN
-9 SFYLHSLTTLGSMSN
+9 T
-24 QITILFAN
+24 ITIFFGKILN
-32 VINIINKYR
+32 LINKNR
-41 LFTSLVIIFLG
+41 SLASLIIVFF
-52 IIISDVMFHYFYP
+52 IIIGSDFLFHQFYP
-65 QIISLI
+65 QVISTL
-71 EYLFGLGKESHDAVD
+71 EYFFDLGKDTHSAVD

-116 PKLMDLFVKDWVSLL
+116 PKLMDLFVRDWVSLI
-131 FIWFLIIA
+131 FIWFLILA
-139 SIHATIIM
+139 SIHSTIIM
-147 YYFGPMERLSSVIL
+147 YYFEPMERLSSVML
-161 NTYIYLPISSM
+161 NTYIYLPLSSM

-195 SLNIDDIN
+195 SLNIDDIK
-203 RLKNKSIHIAMRDPK
+203 RLKNKPIHLAMNDVK
-218 VVEHYQYQLMSTIDQ
+218 VIEHYQYQLMSTIDQ

-248 EIIRRVGDTVR
+248 EIIRSVGDTVKE
-259 AYMGNKESIYPNFF
+259 YMRNKTSYDLRFF
-273 SATDTIRNNPTFR
+273 SATGTIRNNPTFR
-286 TYIDHQYK
+286 TYIEHQYK
-294 DLEDRKTFYEVK
+294 DIEDRKTFYEVK
-306 SFKMMGNAY
+306 AFKMMGNAY

-329 IASEISSIGLLALKL
+329 IASEISSVGILALELK
-344 NQESLITDIN
+344 QDDLIIDIN

-376 LYNLAFHYSALL
+376 LYNLAFHYSTLL
-388 KGYVDHDKS
+388 QGYVDYNKI
-397 DLLKQSYFYF
+397 DLLKQGYFYF

-414 FKQAENNPSLYFI
+414 YKQAANNPSLYFI

-434 LKKLSILISENDW
+434 LKKISILISEKEW
-447 DDELQEHLLK
+447 DIELQEHLLK

-470 EDLDQSVNNGVR
+470 DDLDQSVNNGVR

-490 HYIKIKKLNFAETIV
+490 HYIKIENFDFAETIV

-510 DLAYFDNQTYLSLM
+510 DLAFFDNQTYLNLM

-538 WEDTDRGNTNIYYSP
+538 WEDTDRGNTNIYFSP

-566 GQMKDRLAK
+566 KQMKKRLEK

-588 QLKSKKEHSLSPEE
+588 KLKSKKEKTSLEKEKIIDLEE
-602 KVKINELEMKI
+602 KI
-613 NTRRKTFFLK
+613 NTRRKTFFIK

>member
-1 MKNEFHDR
+1 MN
-9 SFYLHSLTTLGSMSN
+9 S
-24 QITILFAN
+24 QITIIFASI
-32 VINIINKYR
+32 INIINKHR
-41 LFTSLVIIFLG
+41 SFTSLFIVFWG
-52 IIISDVMFHYFYP
+52 IILSDMLFHYFYID
-65 QIISLI
+65 IISQI
-71 EYLFGLGKESHDAVD
+71 EILFGIEQDTHDAVD

-131 FIWFLIIA
+131 FIWFLILA
-139 SIHATIIM
+139 SIHSTIIM
-147 YYFGPMERLSSVIL
+147 YYFGPMERLSSVLL
-161 NTYIYLPISSM
+161 NTYVYLPLSSM

-203 RLKNKSIHIAMRDPK
+203 RLKNKSIHIAMSDSK

-248 EIIRRVGDTVR
+248 EIVRSVGDTVR
-259 AYMGNKESIYPNFF
+259 AYMKNKDSIDRKFYV
-273 SATDTIRNNPTFR
+273 ATDTIRNNPTFR
-286 TYIDHQYK
+286 TYVDHQYK
-294 DLEDRKTFYEVK
+294 DLEERTTFYEVK

-388 KGYVDHDKS
+388 KGYVDYEKT

-414 FKQAENNPSLYFI
+414 YKQAANNPSLYFI

-434 LKKLSILISENDW
+434 LKKISIHISENNW
-447 DDELQEHLLK
+447 DLELQEHLLK

-470 EDLDQSVNNGVR
+470 DNLDQSVNNGVR

-490 HYIKIKKLNFAETIV
+490 HYIKIDNLHFAETIV

-510 DLAYFDNQTYLSLM
+510 DLAYFDNQTYLNLM

-531 KFSGPTF
+531 RFSGPTF

-566 GQMKDRLAK
+566 KQMKDRLAK

-588 QLKSKKEHSLSPEE
+588 KLKSKKDQTPDE
-602 KVKINELEMKI
+602 KAKINELELKI
-613 NTRRKTFFLK
+613 NTRRKTFFLN

>member
-1 MKNEFHDR
+1 MN
-9 SFYLHSLTTLGSMSN
+9 N
-24 QITILFAN
+24 QITIVLSY
-32 VINIINKYR
+32 IINAFNKNR
-41 LFTSLVIIFLG
+41 SLSSLFIVFIGLLCSDII
-52 IIISDVMFHYFYP
+52 FHYFFP
-65 QIISLI
+65 NIISQI
-71 EYLFGLGKESHDAVD
+71 EYLFGLGKETHDAVD

-116 PKLMDLFVKDWVSLL
+116 PKLMDLFVKDWISLL
-131 FIWFLIIA
+131 FIWFLILA
-139 SIHATIIM
+139 SIHSTIIM
-147 YYFGPMERLSSVIL
+147 YYFGPMERISSVIL

-195 SLNIDDIN
+195 SLNINDIN
-203 RLKNKSIHIAMRDPK
+203 RLKNKSIHIAMTDHK

-248 EIIRRVGDTVR
+248 EIIRRVGDTVKV
-259 AYMGNKESIYPNFF
+259 YMENKNSIDPKFYKSTN
-273 SATDTIRNNPTFR
+273 TIRNNPTFR
-286 TYIDHQYK
+286 TYVDHQYK
-294 DLEDRKTFYEVK
+294 ELEDRATFYEVK

-329 IASEISSIGLLALKL
+329 IANEISSIGLLALKL
-344 NQESLITDIN
+344 NQENLITDIN

-363 AIKHAVRNNEPRN
+363 AIKHAVKNNEPRN

-388 KGYVDHDKS
+388 KGYVDYEKT
-397 DLLKQSYFYF
+397 DLLKQGYFYF

-414 FKQAENNPSLYFI
+414 YKQAANNPSLYFI

-434 LKKLSILISENDW
+434 LKKISIIISENEW
-447 DDELQEHLLK
+447 DIELQRHLLK

-470 EDLDQSVNNGVR
+470 DNLDQSVNNGVR

-490 HYIKIKKLNFAETIV
+490 HYIKINNTDFAETIV
-505 SDVLD
+505 ADVLD
-510 DLAYFDNQTYLSLM
+510 DLAYFDNKTYLTLM

-531 KFSGPTF
+531 RFSGPTF
-538 WEDTDRGNTNIYYSP
+538 WEDTDRGNTNIYFSP

-566 GQMKDRLAK
+566 TQMKSRLEK
-575 LDRDVQ
+575 LDRDIQ
-581 FLRLELD
+581 FMRLELD
-588 QLKSKKEHSLSPEE
+588 KLESKKEKTTDE
-602 KVKINELEMKI
+602 KDKIVEIKNKINS
-613 NTRRKTFFLK
+613 RRKTFFLN

>member
-1 MKNEFHDR
+1 
-9 SFYLHSLTTLGSMSN
+9 
-24 QITILFAN
+24 
-32 VINIINKYR
+32 
-41 LFTSLVIIFLG
+41 
-52 IIISDVMFHYFYP
+52 
-65 QIISLI
+65 
-71 EYLFGLGKESHDAVD
+71 
-86 LTFAPEIWGGVLA
+86 
-99 TVLGTLIIVI
+99 
-109 AIAAEST
+109 
-116 PKLMDLFVKDWVSLL
+116 MDLFVKDWVSLL
-131 FIWFLIIA
+131 FIWFLILA

-161 NTYIYLPISSM
+161 NTYLYLPISSM

-203 RLKNKSIHIAMRDPK
+203 RLTNKSVHIAMRDNK

-248 EIIRRVGDTVR
+248 EIIRSVGDTVR
-259 AYMGNKESIYPNFF
+259 AYMKNKELYVSNFF

-286 TYIDHQYK
+286 TYVEHQYL
-294 DLEDRKTFYEVK
+294 DLEERNTFYEVK
-306 SFKMMGNAY
+306 SFKMMGNSY

-363 AIKHAVRNNEPRN
+363 AIKHAIKNNEPRN

-388 KGYVDHDKS
+388 KGYVDHEKI
-397 DLLKQSYFYF
+397 DLLKQGYFYF

-414 FKQAENNPSLYFI
+414 YKQAANNPSLYFI

-434 LKKLSILISENDW
+434 LKKISILISENDW
-447 DDELQEHLLK
+447 DNELQEHLLK

-490 HYIKIKKLNFAETIV
+490 HYIKIKKLDFAETIV

-510 DLAYFDNQTYLSLM
+510 DLAYFDNQTYLNLM

-566 GQMKDRLAK
+566 NQMKDRLAK

-588 QLKSKKEHSLSPEE
+588 KLKSKKDHTPDE
-602 KVKINELEMKI
+602 KTKINELETKI
-613 NTRRKTFFLK
+613 NTRRKTFFLN

>member
-1 MKNEFHDR
+1 MN
-9 SFYLHSLTTLGSMSN
+9 S
-24 QITILFAN
+24 QITIIFASI
-32 VINIINKYR
+32 INIINKHR
-41 LFTSLVIIFLG
+41 SFTSLFIVFWG
-52 IIISDVMFHYFYP
+52 IILSDMLFHYFYIDIVY
-65 QIISLI
+65 QIEI
-71 EYLFGLGKESHDAVD
+71 LFGIEQDTHDAVD

-131 FIWFLIIA
+131 FIWFLILA
-139 SIHATIIM
+139 SIHSTIIM
-147 YYFGPMERLSSVIL
+147 YYFGPMERLSSVLL
-161 NTYIYLPISSM
+161 NTYVYLPLSSM

-203 RLKNKSIHIAMRDPK
+203 RLKNKSIHIAMSDSK

-248 EIIRRVGDTVR
+248 EIVRSVGDTVR
-259 AYMGNKESIYPNFF
+259 AYMKNKDSIDRKFYV
-273 SATDTIRNNPTFR
+273 ATDTIRNNPTFR
-286 TYIDHQYK
+286 TYVDHQYK
-294 DLEDRKTFYEVK
+294 DLEERTTFYEVK

-388 KGYVDHDKS
+388 KGYVDYEKT

-414 FKQAENNPSLYFI
+414 YKQAANNPSLYFI

-434 LKKLSILISENDW
+434 LKKISIHISENNW
-447 DDELQEHLLK
+447 DLELQEHLLK

-470 EDLDQSVNNGVR
+470 DNLDQSVNNGVR

-490 HYIKIKKLNFAETIV
+490 HYIKIDNLHFAETIV

-510 DLAYFDNQTYLSLM
+510 DLAYFDNQTYLNLM

-531 KFSGPTF
+531 RFSGPTF

-566 GQMKDRLAK
+566 KQMKDRLAK

-588 QLKSKKEHSLSPEE
+588 KLKSKRDQTPDE
-602 KVKINELEMKI
+602 KAKINELELKI
-613 NTRRKTFFLK
+613 NTRRKTFFLN

>member
-1 MKNEFHDR
+1 MNDK
-9 SFYLHSLTTLGSMSN
+9 L
-24 QITILFAN
+24 TILFSK
-32 VINIINKYR
+32 ILGLINKNR
-41 LFTSLVIIFLG
+41 SLASLFFVFFVVLG
-52 IIISDVMFHYFYP
+52 SDFTFHYFYSD
-65 QIISLI
+65 IISLL
-71 EYLFGLGKESHDAVD
+71 ENLFGLGKETHDAID

-116 PKLMDLFVKDWVSLL
+116 PKLMDLFVKDWVSLI
-131 FIWFLIIA
+131 FIWFLILA
-139 SIHATIIM
+139 SIHATVIM
-147 YYFGPMERLSSVIL
+147 YYFGPMERLSSVML
-161 NTYIYLPISSM
+161 NTYVYLPASSM

-195 SLNIDDIN
+195 TLNIEDIN
-203 RLKNKSIHIAMRDPK
+203 RLKNKSVHLSMDNIK
-218 VVEHYQYQLMSTIDQ
+218 NVEHYQYQLMSTIDQ

-259 AYMGNKESIYPNFF
+259 VYMRNKSFYESRFF
-273 SATDTIRNNPTFR
+273 AATDTIRNNPTFR
-286 TYIDHQYK
+286 TYVEHQYK
-294 DLEDRKTFYEVK
+294 DLEDRRTFYEVK
-306 SFKMMGNAY
+306 AFKMMGNAY

-329 IASEISSIGLLALKL
+329 IASEVSSIGLLALDLKQ
-344 NQESLITDIN
+344 NSLIVDIN

-388 KGYVDHDKS
+388 KGYVDHNKE
-397 DLLKQSYFYF
+397 DLLKQGYFYF

-414 FKQAENNPSLYFI
+414 YKQAAKNPSLYFI
-427 VDVLTTE
+427 VDVLTAE
-434 LKKLSILISENDW
+434 LKKITILISEETW
-447 DDELQEHLLK
+447 DNQLQEHLLK
-457 EILQLDNPPDYPK
+457 EILQLDNPPDYSK
-470 EDLDQSVNNGVR
+470 EELDQSVNNGVR

-490 HYIKIKKLNFAETIV
+490 HFIKINNINFAETIV

-510 DLAYFDNQTYLSLM
+510 DLAFFDNQTYLKLM

-531 KFSGPTF
+531 RFSGPTF
-538 WEDTDRGNTNIYYSP
+538 WEDTDRGNTNIYYTP

-560 FKKILS
+560 FKKVLS
-566 GQMKDRLAK
+566 KQMKGRLEK
-575 LDRDVQ
+575 LERDVQ

-588 QLKSKKEHSLSPEE
+588 KLKSKEDQTTIEKE
-602 KVKINELEMKI
+602 KIVELESKI
-613 NTRRKTFFLK
+613 NTRRKTFFKS

>member
-1 MKNEFHDR
+1 MN
-9 SFYLHSLTTLGSMSN
+9 N
-24 QITILFAN
+24 QITILLSYILNTF
-32 VINIINKYR
+32 NKNR
-41 LFTSLVIIFLG
+41 SLSSLVIVFIGLLCSD
-52 IIISDVMFHYFYP
+52 IIFHYFYP
-65 QIISLI
+65 NIISQI
-71 EYLFGLGKESHDAVD
+71 EHLFGLGQETHDAVD

-116 PKLMDLFVKDWVSLL
+116 PKLMDLFVKDWISLL
-131 FIWFLIIA
+131 FIWFLILA
-139 SIHATIIM
+139 SIHSTIIM
-147 YYFGPMERLSSVIL
+147 YYFGPMERISSVIL

-195 SLNIDDIN
+195 SLNINDIN
-203 RLKNKSIHIAMRDPK
+203 RLKNKSIHIAMTDHK

-248 EIIRRVGDTVR
+248 EIIRRVGDTVKV
-259 AYMGNKESIYPNFF
+259 YMENKNFIDPKF
-273 SATDTIRNNPTFR
+273 YTSTNTIRNNPTFR
-286 TYIDHQYK
+286 TYVDHQYK
-294 DLEDRKTFYEVK
+294 ELEDRTTFYEVK

-329 IASEISSIGLLALKL
+329 IANEISSIGLLALKL
-344 NQESLITDIN
+344 NQENLITDIN

-363 AIKHAVRNNEPRN
+363 AIKHAVKNNEPRN

-388 KGYVDHDKS
+388 KGYVDYEKT
-397 DLLKQSYFYF
+397 DLLKQGYFYF

-414 FKQAENNPSLYFI
+414 YKQAANNPSLYFI

-434 LKKLSILISENDW
+434 LKKISILISENEW
-447 DDELQEHLLK
+447 DIELQKHLLK

-470 EDLDQSVNNGVR
+470 DNLDQSVNNGVR

-490 HYIKIKKLNFAETIV
+490 HYIKINNTDFAETIV
-505 SDVLD
+505 TDVLD
-510 DLAYFDNQTYLSLM
+510 DLAYFDNKTYLSLM

-531 KFSGPTF
+531 RFSGPTF
-538 WEDTDRGNTNIYYSP
+538 WEDTDRGNTNIYFSP

-566 GQMKDRLAK
+566 TQMKSRLEK
-575 LDRDVQ
+575 LDRDIQ
-581 FLRLELD
+581 FMRLELD
-588 QLKSKKEHSLSPEE
+588 KLESKKEQSTDE
-602 KVKINELEMKI
+602 KNKIIEIKNKINS
-613 NTRRKTFFLK
+613 RRKTFFLN